1 MSVRVLV
8 VDDHPLFRDGVR
20 TALSGEDDLEVV
32 GEADDVAS
40 ALQRVAEDPP
50 DLVLMDLNL
59 PDASGIEAT
68 RAVLA
73 AHPSVRILV
82 MTMSQDDDAVVA
94 AMRAGARGYVV
105 KGAGRRDLVQSV
117 RTVAAGGAVFSPEVA
132 DRLAGYFTGLAAVP
146 GREAFPQLTERE
158 REVLELL
165 ARGLDNRGIARE
177 LVLSDKTVRNHVS
190 HLLAKLEVETR
201 SEAVLRA
208 RNAGLGG
215 SAR

>member
-20 TALSGEDDLEVV
+20 TALAGEDDLEVV
-32 GEADDVAS
+32 AEADDVAS
-40 ALQRVAEDPP
+40 AMARVADDPP
-50 DLVLMDLNL
+50 DVVLMDLNL

-68 RAVLA
+68 RRLRAE
-73 AHPSVRILV
+73 HPSVRVLV

-105 KGAGRRDLVQSV
+105 KGAGRRDLVDSV

-177 LVLSDKTVRNHVS
+177 LFLSDKTVRNYVS
-190 HLLAKLEVETR
+190 TLLDKLEVESR
-201 SEAVLRA
+201 ADAVLRA

-215 SAR
+215 